1 MRLFDDNYVEVLRL
15 NEAQARIEWN
25 NEYPLASTSVG

>member
-1 MRLFDDNYVEVLRL
+1 MRLFDDNYMEALGHD
-15 NEAQARIEWN
+15 EAQARIEWN